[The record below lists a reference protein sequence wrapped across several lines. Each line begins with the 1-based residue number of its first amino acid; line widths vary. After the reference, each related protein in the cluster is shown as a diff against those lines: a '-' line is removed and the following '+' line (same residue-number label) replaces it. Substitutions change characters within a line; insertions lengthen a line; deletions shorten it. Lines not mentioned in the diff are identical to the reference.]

1 MKNLK
6 CDKYSFTA
14 RRNFPAGTKVEIVKL
29 GKRAANDRAQVR
41 TKEGELIVVRL
52 NELEESN

>member
-6 CDKYSFTA
+6 CEKFSFTA
-14 RRNFPAGTKVEIVKL
+14 RRFFPAGTEVEVVKQ

-52 NELEESN
+52 SELEDS